1 MISERIESGWIR
13 DRLRSWGLNYEM
25 TKRQRRGSDSLPF
38 PRSEWTVLLQRCGWA
53 HSFAKRRGKF
63 GTISLL
69 LVNWKHKPSVG
80 GKLMVQVT
88 TTCDLKHL
96 FAAIGSERLPQ
107 DLKEACL

>member
-25 TKRQRRGSDSLPF
+25 TKRQRRGDDSLPF

-53 HSFAKRRGKF
+53 HSFAKRPGKF

-69 LVNWKHKPSVG
+69 FVNWKHKPSV
-80 GKLMVQVT
+80 
-88 TTCDLKHL
+88 
-96 FAAIGSERLPQ
+96 AANSWFKSHKQLLLLLLLRRL
-107 DLKEACL
+107 LRRRL